1 MAEIGRWNGHKFEV
15 SSSLIR
21 SFTGLQIKGSSET
34 EDKEDGSQ
42 KYVSRKKGKPVE
54 VSFTIHLNA
63 RLGCNV
69 RSEALKFVSE
79 ARAGKKDYFYVGN
92 KKLVTCQLMLT
103 DATVKEI
110 GLINKGTW
118 TQADVQVTMKQCS
131 KNGGTSGGGSGSG
144 GGGGGGGGGGNGSKK
159 VSVKK
164 TSTTTTKSTNI
175 VQKIAEGVKNVA
187 TKVVNGVKKA
197 VTTVKNVLTGKTS
210 VASAVTSAV
219 KAGVSAVKKVVTAAK
234 AVSAVK
240 KATTTSSAV
249 SKIKSVVSKV
259 ASLFKKK

>member
-21 SFTGLQIKGSSET
+21 SFTGLQIKGSTET

-79 ARAGKKDYFYVGN
+79 ARDGKKDYFYVGN

-131 KNGGTSGGGSGSG
+131 KNDGASGGGSGS
-144 GGGGGGGGGGNGSKK
+144 GGGGGGGGGNGSKK

-234 AVSAVK
+234 AVSTVK

-259 ASLFKKK
+259 TSLSKKK

>member
-15 SSSLIR
+15 SSSLVR

-63 RLGCNV
+63 RLGCDV

-79 ARAGKKDYFYVGN
+79 ARAGSKDYFYVGN

-131 KNGGTSGGGSGSG
+131 KNDGASGGGSSSG
-144 GGGGGGGGGGNGSKK
+144 GGGGGGSSSGGSKK
-159 VSVKK
+159 ASVKK

-187 TKVVNGVKKA
+187 TKVVNGVKNV

-210 VASAVTSAV
+210 IASAVTSAV
-219 KAGVSAVKKVVTAAK
+219 KSGVSAVKKVATVAK
-234 AVSAVK
+234 AVSTVK
-240 KATTTSSAV
+240 KAATTSSAK
-249 SKIKSVVSKV
+249 SKITSIVNKVKSI
-259 ASLFKKK
+259 FKKK

>member
-131 KNGGTSGGGSGSG
+131 KNDGASGGGSGSG
-144 GGGGGGGGGGNGSKK
+144 GGGGSKK

-234 AVSAVK
+234 AVSTVK
-240 KATTTSSAV
+240 KATTTSSAL

-259 ASLFKKK
+259 TSLFKKK

>member
-79 ARAGKKDYFYVGN
+79 ARDGKKDYFYVGN

-131 KNGGTSGGGSGSG
+131 KNDGASGGGSGS
-144 GGGGGGGGGGNGSKK
+144 GGGGGGGGGNGSKK

-197 VTTVKNVLTGKTS
+197 VTTVKNVLTGDSS
-210 VASAVTSAV
+210 VASVMRSAAKAGSAAV
-219 KAGVSAVKKVVTAAK
+219 KDVVTATK
-234 AVSAVK
+234 AVSTVK

-259 ASLFKKK
+259 TSLFKKK

>member
-131 KNGGTSGGGSGSG
+131 KNDGASGGGSGSVG
-144 GGGGGGGGGGNGSKK
+144 GGGSKK

-234 AVSAVK
+234 AVSTVK
-240 KATTTSSAV
+240 KATTTSSAL

-259 ASLFKKK
+259 TSLFKKK

>member
-131 KNGGTSGGGSGSG
+131 KNDGASGGGSGS
-144 GGGGGGGGGGNGSKK
+144 GGGGGGGGGNGSKK

-234 AVSAVK
+234 AVSTVK

-259 ASLFKKK
+259 TSLFKKK

>member
-63 RLGCNV
+63 RLGCDV

-131 KNGGTSGGGSGSG
+131 KNDGASGGGSGS
-144 GGGGGGGGGGNGSKK
+144 GGGGGGGGGNGSKK

-175 VQKIAEGVKNVA
+175 VQKIAEGVNNVA
-187 TKVVNGVKKA
+187 TKVTNVEKKA
-197 VTTVKNVLTGKTS
+197 VTTAKNVLTGTTT
-210 VASAVTSAV
+210 VTTAVTSAV

-234 AVSAVK
+234 AVSTVK

-259 ASLFKKK
+259 TSLFKKK

>member
-63 RLGCNV
+63 RLGCDV

-79 ARAGKKDYFYVGN
+79 ARAGSKDYFYVGN

-131 KNGGTSGGGSGSG
+131 KNDGASGGGSSSG
-144 GGGGGGGGGGNGSKK
+144 GGGGGGSSSGGSKK

-164 TSTTTTKSTNI
+164 TSTTTTKNTNV
-175 VQKIAEGVKNVA
+175 VQKIADGIKNVA

-210 VASAVTSAV
+210 LASAVTSAV
-219 KAGVSAVKKVVTAAK
+219 KAGVSAVKKVATAAK
-234 AVSAVK
+234 AVSTVK

-259 ASLFKKK
+259 TSLFKKK

>member
-69 RSEALKFVSE
+69 RTEALKFVTE
-79 ARAGKKDYFYVGN
+79 ARAGSKDYFYVGN

-131 KNGGTSGGGSGSG
+131 KNDVGSGGGSGG
-144 GGGGGGGGGGNGSKK
+144 GGSNK

-164 TSTTTTKSTNI
+164 TSTTTTKTSTLA
-175 VQKIAEGVKNVA
+175 QKIVNGVKAVA
-187 TKVVNGVKKA
+187 TKVVNGVKKVA
-197 VTTVKNVLTGKTS
+197 NTVKNVLTGKTT

-219 KAGVSAVKKVVTAAK
+219 KAGVSAVKKVATAAK
-234 AVSAVK
+234 AVSAIK
-240 KATTTSSAV
+240 KATTTSTAKA
-249 SKIKSVVSKV
+249 KITSVVNKV
-259 ASLFKKK
+259 KSLIKKK

>member
-69 RSEALKFVSE
+69 RTEALKFVTE
-79 ARAGKKDYFYVGN
+79 ARAGSKDYFYVGN

-131 KNGGTSGGGSGSG
+131 KNDVGSGGGSGG
-144 GGGGGGGGGGNGSKK
+144 GGSNK

-164 TSTTTTKSTNI
+164 TSTTTTKTSTLA
-175 VQKIAEGVKNVA
+175 QKIVNGVKAVA
-187 TKVVNGVKKA
+187 TKVVNGVKKVA
-197 VTTVKNVLTGKTS
+197 NTVKNVLTGKTA

-219 KAGVSAVKKVVTAAK
+219 KAGVSAVKKVATAAK
-234 AVSAVK
+234 AVSAIK
-240 KATTTSSAV
+240 KATTTSTAKA
-249 SKIKSVVSKV
+249 KITSVVNKV
-259 ASLFKKK
+259 KSLIKKK

>member
-69 RSEALKFVSE
+69 RTEALKFVTE
-79 ARAGKKDYFYVGN
+79 ARAGSKDYFYVGN

-131 KNGGTSGGGSGSG
+131 KNDVGSGGGSGG
-144 GGGGGGGGGGNGSKK
+144 GGSNK

-164 TSTTTTKSTNI
+164 TSTTTTKTSTLA
-175 VQKIAEGVKNVA
+175 QKIVNGVKAVA
-187 TKVVNGVKKA
+187 TKVVNGVKKVA
-197 VTTVKNVLTGKTS
+197 NTVKNVLTGKTT

-219 KAGVSAVKKVVTAAK
+219 KAGVSAVKKVATVAK
-234 AVSAVK
+234 AVSAIK
-240 KATTTSSAV
+240 KATTTSTAKA
-249 SKIKSVVSKV
+249 KITSVVNEVK
-259 ASLFKKK
+259 SLIKKK

>member
-63 RLGCNV
+63 RLGCDV

-79 ARAGKKDYFYVGN
+79 ARAGSKDYFYVGN

-131 KNGGTSGGGSGSG
+131 KNDGASGGGSSSG
-144 GGGGGGGGGGNGSKK
+144 GGGGGGSSSGGSKK

-164 TSTTTTKSTNI
+164 TSTTTTKNTNV
-175 VQKIAEGVKNVA
+175 VQKIADGIKNVA

-210 VASAVTSAV
+210 LASAVTSAV
-219 KAGVSAVKKVVTAAK
+219 KAGVSAVKKVATAAK
-234 AVSAVK
+234 AVSTVK
-240 KATTTSSAV
+240 KATTTSSAL

-259 ASLFKKK
+259 TSLFKKK

>member
-34 EDKEDGSQ
+34 EDKEDGNQ

-63 RLGCNV
+63 RLGCDV
-69 RSEALKFVSE
+69 RSEALKFIDE
-79 ARAGKKDYFYVGN
+79 ARAGSKDYFYVGS

-131 KNGGTSGGGSGSG
+131 KNDGAPG
-144 GGGGGGGGGGNGSKK
+144 
-159 VSVKK
+159 KK
-164 TSTTTTKSTNI
+164 TSTTTTKNTNV
-175 VQKIAEGVKNVA
+175 VQKIADGIKNAA
-187 TKVVNGVKKA
+187 TKVVKGIKKTE
-197 VTTVKNVLTGKTS
+197 TTVKNVLTGKTGL
-210 VASAVTSAV
+210 ASAVTSAG
-219 KAGVSAVKKVVTAAK
+219 KAGVSAVKKVATVAK
-234 AVSAVK
+234 TLSTVK
-240 KATTTSSAV
+240 KADTTSSAK
-249 SKIKSVVSKV
+249 SKITSVYNNVKSLS
-259 ASLFKKK
+259 KKK

>member
-1 MAEIGRWNGHKFEV
+1 MAEIGRWNGHRFEV

-63 RLGCNV
+63 RLGCDV

-79 ARAGKKDYFYVGN
+79 ARAGSKDYFYVGN

-131 KNGGTSGGGSGSG
+131 KNDGASGGGSSSG
-144 GGGGGGGGGGNGSKK
+144 GGGGGGGDGGSKK

-164 TSTTTTKSTNI
+164 TSTTTTKNTNV
-175 VQKIAEGVKNVA
+175 VQKIADGIKNVA

-210 VASAVTSAV
+210 LASAVTSAV
-219 KAGVSAVKKVVTAAK
+219 KAGVSAVKKVATAAK
-234 AVSAVK
+234 AVSTVK

-259 ASLFKKK
+259 TSLFKKK

>member
-34 EDKEDGSQ
+34 EDKESGNQ
-42 KYVSRKKGKPVE
+42 KYVSRKNGKPVE

-63 RLGCNV
+63 RFGCDV
-69 RSEALKFVSE
+69 RSEAMSLVSE
-79 ARAGKKDYFYVGN
+79 AIAGKKDYFYVGN

-131 KNGGTSGGGSGSG
+131 KNDGNSGGGSGSG
-144 GGGGGGGGGGNGSKK
+144 SGSSGSGKT
-159 VSVKK
+159 SVKK
-164 TSTTTTKSTNI
+164 TSTTTTKSTGI
-175 VQKIAEGVKNVA
+175 VQKIADGIRNVA
-187 TKVVNGVKKA
+187 SSVVNGAKKA

-210 VASAVTSAV
+210 VASAATSAI
-219 KAGVSAVKKVVTAAK
+219 KAGVSAVKKVATVAK
-234 AVSAVK
+234 AVSTAK
-240 KATTTSSAV
+240 KSTTTSKAKA
-249 SKIKSVVSKV
+249 KIKSIVNKV
-259 ASLFKKK
+259 KTKKK

>member
-110 GLINKGTW
+110 GLVNKGTW

-131 KNGGTSGGGSGSG
+131 KNDGASGGGSGSG
-144 GGGGGGGGGGNGSKK
+144 GGGGGGGGSGSKK

-234 AVSAVK
+234 VVSTVK

-259 ASLFKKK
+259 TSLFKKK

>member
-63 RLGCNV
+63 RLGCDV

-131 KNGGTSGGGSGSG
+131 KNDGASGGGSGS
-144 GGGGGGGGGGNGSKK
+144 GGGGGGGGGNGSKK

-175 VQKIAEGVKNVA
+175 VQKIAAGVDRVA
-187 TKVVNGVKKA
+187 TKVATGA
-197 VTTVKNVLTGKTS
+197 EQAATTVKNVLTGKTS

-234 AVSAVK
+234 AVSTVK

-259 ASLFKKK
+259 TSLFKKK

>member
-63 RLGCNV
+63 HLGCNV
-69 RSEALKFVSE
+69 RTEALKFVTE
-79 ARAGKKDYFYVGN
+79 ARAGSKDYFYVGN

-131 KNGGTSGGGSGSG
+131 KNDVGSSGGSG
-144 GGGGGGGGGGNGSKK
+144 GGGSNK

-164 TSTTTTKSTNI
+164 TSTTTTKTSTLA
-175 VQKIAEGVKNVA
+175 QKIVNGVKAVA
-187 TKVVNGVKKA
+187 TKVVNGVKKVA
-197 VTTVKNVLTGKTS
+197 NTVKNVLTGKTT

-219 KAGVSAVKKVVTAAK
+219 KAGVSAVKKVATVAK
-234 AVSAVK
+234 AVSAIK
-240 KATTTSSAV
+240 KATTTSTAKA
-249 SKIKSVVSKV
+249 KITSVVNEVK
-259 ASLFKKK
+259 SLIKKK

>member
-79 ARAGKKDYFYVGN
+79 ARDGKKDYFYVGN

-131 KNGGTSGGGSGSG
+131 KNDGASGGGSGS
-144 GGGGGGGGGGNGSKK
+144 GGGGGGGGGNGSKK

-187 TKVVNGVKKA
+187 TKVANGVKKA

-234 AVSAVK
+234 AVSTVK

-259 ASLFKKK
+259 TSLFKKK

>member
-131 KNGGTSGGGSGSG
+131 KNDGAPGSS
-144 GGGGGGGGGGNGSKK
+144 GSKK
-159 VSVKK
+159 ASVKK
-164 TSTTTTKSTNI
+164 TSTTTTKNTNV
-175 VQKIAEGVKNVA
+175 VQKIANGIKNAA
-187 TKVVNGVKKA
+187 TKVVKGIKKTE
-197 VTTVKNVLTGKTS
+197 TTAKNVLTGKTS
-210 VASAVTSAV
+210 LASAVTSAG

-234 AVSAVK
+234 AVSTVK
-240 KATTTSSAV
+240 KATTTSSAL

-259 ASLFKKK
+259 TSLFKKK

>member
-63 RLGCNV
+63 RLGCDV

-131 KNGGTSGGGSGSG
+131 KNDGASGGGSGS
-144 GGGGGGGGGGNGSKK
+144 GGGGGGGGGNGSKK

-234 AVSAVK
+234 AVSTVK

-259 ASLFKKK
+259 TSLFKKK

>member
-63 RLGCNV
+63 RLGCDV

-79 ARAGKKDYFYVGN
+79 ARAGSKDYFYVGN

-131 KNGGTSGGGSGSG
+131 KNDGASGGGSSSG
-144 GGGGGGGGGGNGSKK
+144 GGGGGGSSSGGSKK

-164 TSTTTTKSTNI
+164 TSTTTTKNTNV
-175 VQKIAEGVKNVA
+175 VQKIADGIKNVA

-210 VASAVTSAV
+210 LTSAVTSAV
-219 KAGVSAVKKVVTAAK
+219 KAGVSAVKKVATAAK
-234 AVSAVK
+234 AVSTVK

-259 ASLFKKK
+259 TSLFKKK

>member
-63 RLGCNV
+63 RLGCDV

-79 ARAGKKDYFYVGN
+79 ARAGSKDYFYVGN

-131 KNGGTSGGGSGSG
+131 KNDGASGGGSGSG
-144 GGGGGGGGGGNGSKK
+144 GGGGGGSSSGGSKK

-164 TSTTTTKSTNI
+164 TSTTTTKNTNV
-175 VQKIAEGVKNVA
+175 VQKIADGIKNVA

-210 VASAVTSAV
+210 LASAVTSAV
-219 KAGVSAVKKVVTAAK
+219 KAGVSAVKKVATAAK
-234 AVSAVK
+234 AVSTVK

-259 ASLFKKK
+259 TSLFKKK

>member
-63 RLGCNV
+63 RLGCDV

-131 KNGGTSGGGSGSG
+131 KNDGASGGGSGS
-144 GGGGGGGGGGNGSKK
+144 GGGGGGGGGNGSKK

-187 TKVVNGVKKA
+187 TKVVNGAKKA

-234 AVSAVK
+234 AVSTVK

-259 ASLFKKK
+259 TSLFKKK

>member
-34 EDKEDGSQ
+34 EDKESGNQ
-42 KYVSRKKGKPVE
+42 KYVSRKNGKPVE

-79 ARAGKKDYFYVGN
+79 ARDGKKDYFYVGN

-131 KNGGTSGGGSGSG
+131 KNDGASGGGSGS
-144 GGGGGGGGGGNGSKK
+144 GGGGGGGGGNGSKK

-197 VTTVKNVLTGKTS
+197 VTTVKNVLTGETS

-234 AVSAVK
+234 AVSTVK

-259 ASLFKKK
+259 TSLFKKK

>member
-34 EDKEDGSQ
+34 EDKEDGIQ

-79 ARAGKKDYFYVGN
+79 ARDGKKDYFYVGN

-131 KNGGTSGGGSGSG
+131 KNDGASGGGSGS
-144 GGGGGGGGGGNGSKK
+144 GGGGGGGGGNGSKK

-197 VTTVKNVLTGKTS
+197 VTTVKNVLTGETS

-234 AVSAVK
+234 AVSTVK

-259 ASLFKKK
+259 TSLFKKK

>member
-15 SSSLIR
+15 SSKLIR

-110 GLINKGTW
+110 GLVNKGTW

-131 KNGGTSGGGSGSG
+131 KNDGASGGGSGSG
-144 GGGGGGGGGGNGSKK
+144 GGGGGGGGGGSKK

-219 KAGVSAVKKVVTAAK
+219 KAGVSAVKKVATAAK

-249 SKIKSVVSKV
+249 SKIKSVVSKIT
-259 ASLFKKK
+259 SLFKKK

>member
-21 SFTGLQIKGSSET
+21 SFTGLQINGSSET

-69 RSEALKFVSE
+69 RSEALEFVSE

-92 KKLVTCQLMLT
+92 EKLVTCQLMLT

-131 KNGGTSGGGSGSG
+131 KNDGASG
-144 GGGGGGGGGGNGSKK
+144 GSKK

-219 KAGVSAVKKVVTAAK
+219 KAGVSAAKKVVTAAK
-234 AVSAVK
+234 AVSTVK
-240 KATTTSSAV
+240 KATTTSSAL
-249 SKIKSVVSKV
+249 SKIKSVV
-259 ASLFKKK
+259 LFKKK

>member
-63 RLGCNV
+63 RLGCDV

-79 ARAGKKDYFYVGN
+79 ARAGSKDYFYVGN

-131 KNGGTSGGGSGSG
+131 KNDGASGGGSSSG
-144 GGGGGGGGGGNGSKK
+144 GGGGGGSSSGGSKK

-164 TSTTTTKSTNI
+164 TSTTTTKNTNV
-175 VQKIAEGVKNVA
+175 VQKIADGIKNVA

-197 VTTVKNVLTGKTS
+197 VATVKNVLTGKTS
-210 VASAVTSAV
+210 LASAVTSAV
-219 KAGVSAVKKVVTAAK
+219 EAGVSAVKKVATAAK
-234 AVSAVK
+234 AVSTVK

-259 ASLFKKK
+259 TSLFKKK

>member
-63 RLGCNV
+63 RLGCDV

-79 ARAGKKDYFYVGN
+79 ARAGSKDYFYVGN

-131 KNGGTSGGGSGSG
+131 KNDGASGGGSSSG
-144 GGGGGGGGGGNGSKK
+144 GGGGGGSSSGGSKK

-164 TSTTTTKSTNI
+164 TSTTTTKNTNV
-175 VQKIAEGVKNVA
+175 VQKIADGIKNVA
-187 TKVVNGVKKA
+187 TKVVNGVNKA
-197 VTTVKNVLTGKTS
+197 VATVKNVLTGKTS
-210 VASAVTSAV
+210 LASAVTSAV
-219 KAGVSAVKKVVTAAK
+219 KAGVSAVKKVATAAK
-234 AVSAVK
+234 AVSTVK

-259 ASLFKKK
+259 TSLFKKK

>member
-63 RLGCNV
+63 RLGCDV

-79 ARAGKKDYFYVGN
+79 ARAGSKDYFYVGN

-131 KNGGTSGGGSGSG
+131 KNDGASGGGSSSG
-144 GGGGGGGGGGNGSKK
+144 GGGGGGSSSGGSKK

-164 TSTTTTKSTNI
+164 TSTTTTKNTNV
-175 VQKIAEGVKNVA
+175 VQKIADGIKNVA

-197 VTTVKNVLTGKTS
+197 VATVKNVLTGKTS
-210 VASAVTSAV
+210 LASAVTSAV
-219 KAGVSAVKKVVTAAK
+219 KAGVSAVKKVATAAK
-234 AVSAVK
+234 AVSTVK

-259 ASLFKKK
+259 TSLFKKK

>member
-131 KNGGTSGGGSGSG
+131 KNDGAS
-144 GGGGGGGGGGNGSKK
+144 GGGNGSKK

-234 AVSAVK
+234 AVSTVK

-259 ASLFKKK
+259 TSLFKKK

>member
-79 ARAGKKDYFYVGN
+79 ARDGKKDYFYVGN

-131 KNGGTSGGGSGSG
+131 KNDGASGGGSGS
-144 GGGGGGGGGGNGSKK
+144 GGGGGGGGGNGSKK

-164 TSTTTTKSTNI
+164 TSTTTTKSTGI
-175 VQKIAEGVKNVA
+175 VQKIADGIRNVA
-187 TKVVNGVKKA
+187 SSVVNGAKKA

-210 VASAVTSAV
+210 VASAATSAI
-219 KAGVSAVKKVVTAAK
+219 KAGVSAVKKVATVAK
-234 AVSAVK
+234 TVSTVK
-240 KATTTSSAV
+240 KAATTSSAK
-249 SKIKSVVSKV
+249 SKITSVVNKV
-259 ASLFKKK
+259 KSLSKKK

>member
-131 KNGGTSGGGSGSG
+131 KNDGASGGGSSSG
-144 GGGGGGGGGGNGSKK
+144 GGGGGGSSSGGSKK

-164 TSTTTTKSTNI
+164 TSTTTTKNTNV
-175 VQKIAEGVKNVA
+175 VQKIADGIKNVA

-234 AVSAVK
+234 AVSTVK

-249 SKIKSVVSKV
+249 SKIKSVVNKV
-259 ASLFKKK
+259 TSLFKKK

>member
-34 EDKEDGSQ
+34 EDKESGNQ

-63 RLGCNV
+63 RLGCDV
-69 RSEALKFVSE
+69 RTEALKFVSE
-79 ARAGKKDYFYVGN
+79 ALVGSKDYFYVGN

-110 GLINKGTW
+110 CLINKGTW

-131 KNGGTSGGGSGSG
+131 KNDGASNSSSG
-144 GGGGGGGGGGNGSKK
+144 GGGSSSGSKK

-164 TSTTTTKSTNI
+164 TSTTTAKSTNI

-219 KAGVSAVKKVVTAAK
+219 KAGVSAVKKVATAAK
-234 AVSAVK
+234 AVSTVK
-240 KATTTSSAV
+240 KAATTSSAV

-259 ASLFKKK
+259 SSLFKKK